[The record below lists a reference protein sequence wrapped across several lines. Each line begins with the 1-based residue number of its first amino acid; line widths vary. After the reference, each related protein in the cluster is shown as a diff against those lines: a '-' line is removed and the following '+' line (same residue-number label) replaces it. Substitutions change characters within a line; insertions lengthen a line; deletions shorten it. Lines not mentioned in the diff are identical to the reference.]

1 MNDNKKKLLYV
12 IGIAIVLLIITIVYF
27 KPLPLSGLASDS
39 NQVAMVWNEIGVRD
53 GTAYMDCVEY
63 QSLTSDQNRAILS
76 LLDKYTYQRTLGT
89 IFSDGSMPGYYV
101 LNIYLSNE
109 ISMNNYIFVSSSGEI
124 LVHGKTYH
132 IKNAEQFIEQILEIV
147 KSTNSN
153 SSNCLSVR
161 GFKAIPIQSKTFAP
175 QDTQLSIR
183 KMITERKTT
192 MDKYI
197 EELRKKAPAQALAME
212 AREILE
218 AAYGEIAEKV
228 KELADEREVPED
240 VSEAVAASRE
250 YRIKK
255 GKWAFLQAAYDILM
269 DDYEMDY
276 LLDLIADSDADIG
289 NGEEGEDYILSRLEE
304 YEENGEFD
312 H

>member
-1 MNDNKKKLLYV
+1 
-12 IGIAIVLLIITIVYF
+12 
-27 KPLPLSGLASDS
+27 
-39 NQVAMVWNEIGVRD
+39 
-53 GTAYMDCVEY
+53 
-63 QSLTSDQNRAILS
+63 
-76 LLDKYTYQRTLGT
+76 
-89 IFSDGSMPGYYV
+89 
-101 LNIYLSNE
+101 
-109 ISMNNYIFVSSSGEI
+109 
-124 LVHGKTYH
+124 
-132 IKNAEQFIEQILEIV
+132 
-147 KSTNSN
+147 
-153 SSNCLSVR
+153 
-161 GFKAIPIQSKTFAP
+161 
-175 QDTQLSIR
+175 
-183 KMITERKTT
+183 

-197 EELRKKAPAQALAME
+197 EELRKKAHAQALAME

-276 LLDLIADSDADIG
+276 LLDLIADSDADVD
-289 NGEEGEDYILSRLEE
+289 NREEGEDYILSRLEE